1 MSAGFQ
7 RVASLNEVPD
17 GGMTAVMLDDGKE
30 IILARA
36 GHRIFAL
43 DIMCTHQ
50 EAWLD
55 SGFFHP
61 QSMEVEC
68 PLHEGRFDVRTGEPT
83 AEPPT
88 EPITTYEVSLE
99 GDDILVGPAKMS

>member
-1 MSAGFQ
+1 MNEGFQ
-7 RVASLNEVPD
+7 RVALLNEVAE

-30 IILARA
+30 IILVRA
-36 GHRIFAL
+36 AGKVFAL

-61 QSMEVEC
+61 DSMEVEC
-68 PLHEGRFDVRTGEPT
+68 PLHEGRFDVRNGT
-83 AEPPT
+83 ATCPPPT
-88 EPITTYEVSLE
+88 EPIGTYEVVVE
-99 GDDILVGPAKMS
+99 GDDILVGPVKS